1 MKDKE
6 HTLEQISKQF
16 PSLLTPSIVAEH
28 VLPVTRALCNNNGPV
43 FVFVSSE
50 TPSINH
56 FLRSAMR
63 VPRLLV
69 SEPVPGLLAR
79 MLCRFY
85 CATFCPEFVCKP
97 PGTLLR

>member
-6 HTLEQISKQF
+6 YALEQISKQF
-16 PSLLTPSIVAEH
+16 PSLLTPSFVAEH
-28 VLPVTRALCNNNGPV
+28 LLPVTRALYNNNGPV

-69 SEPVPGLLAR
+69 SEPVPGCLRACFAVFIAPPSAQNLFTSPLV
-79 MLCRFY
+79 LC
-85 CATFCPEFVCKP
+85 
-97 PGTLLR
+97 